1 MSKKLAKDPSLLLIK
16 IITNII
22 PSSKKKEKLMEEGS
36 SERLHE
42 LYIKQFSS
50 LILLSLQN

>member
-1 MSKKLAKDPSLLLIK
+1 MSRKLAKDPYLLLIK